1 MRLRTR
7 LQSAAARTPLSRPT
21 QLPRVS
27 PERDAQAP
35 KGSLPGIDSAQ
46 HHGDTLTLAWSQD
59 LRPVP
64 PRSTLLASDCSH
76 YPRARMKRR
85 IQRPSRSTT
94 DAMPVHDRSQSSGG
108 RLAFIKAMMSETDRS
123 SAGLVFSL
131 SSKILS
137 IRLYQ
142 PRYGMWELRSR
153 PPNIWKSPYTKS

>member
-27 PERDAQAP
+27 PERDTQAP

-94 DAMPVHDRSQSSGG
+94 DARPVHDCSQPYGG
-108 RLAFIKAMMSETDRS
+108 CLAFIRVMMSETDRS
-123 SAGLVFSL
+123 PLGFVLSL
-131 SSKILS
+131 SSKISS

-142 PRYGMWELRSR
+142 PRCGKWESRLR
-153 PPNIWKSPYTKS
+153 PLNIRKSP